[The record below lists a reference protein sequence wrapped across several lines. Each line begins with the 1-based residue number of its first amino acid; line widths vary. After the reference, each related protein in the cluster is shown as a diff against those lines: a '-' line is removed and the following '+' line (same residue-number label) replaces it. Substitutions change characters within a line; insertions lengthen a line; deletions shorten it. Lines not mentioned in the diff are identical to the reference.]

1 MTIKEIKG
9 NLLGRIQGYVD
20 SVQHLLEEDK
30 KNSYYESERY
40 DQGALNAYLNVMAMI
55 EDISSEDAEPLLLAE
70 GERYRCLQ
78 DLHFEDS
85 DGLMFTKGN
94 TYVVIRDEYGRIG
107 LMDNYGAVRG
117 YNSTGTLVITT
128 EYFQRKED

>member
-1 MTIKEIKG
+1 MTIKEIKA
-9 NLLGRIQGYVD
+9 NLLDKIQGYVD
-20 SVQHLLEEDK
+20 SIQRLLEEDK
-30 KNSYYESERY
+30 NSGHDDSY
-40 DQGALNAYLNVMAMI
+40 DRGCLTTYQNVMAMI
-55 EDISSEDAEPLLLAE
+55 EDISSEDAVPLLLAE

-107 LMDNYGAVRG
+107 LMDNHGAARG

-128 EYFQRKED
+128 EYFQRKEN

>member
-1 MTIKEIKG
+1 MTIKEIKA

-20 SVQHLLEEDK
+20 SVQRLLEEDN
-30 KNSYYESERY
+30 NSGHDDAY
-40 DQGALNAYLNVMAMI
+40 DRGCLATYQNVMAMI
-55 EDISSEDAEPLLLAE
+55 EDISSEDAVPILLAE

-85 DGLMFTKGN
+85 DGLMFTKCN

-107 LMDNYGAVRG
+107 LMDNYGAARG

>member
-1 MTIKEIKG
+1 MTTKETKA
-9 NLLGRIQGYVD
+9 NLLGKIQGYVD
-20 SVQHLLEEDK
+20 SIHRLLEEDK
-30 KNSYYESERY
+30 NSGHDDAY
-40 DQGALNAYLNVMAMI
+40 DRGCLATYQNVMAMI

-78 DLHFEDS
+78 DLHFEDG

-107 LMDNYGAVRG
+107 LMDNDGAARG

-128 EYFQRKED
+128 EYFQRKEN

>member
-1 MTIKEIKG
+1 MTIKEIKT

-20 SVQHLLEEDK
+20 SVQRLLEEDK
-30 KNSYYESERY
+30 NSGY
-40 DQGALNAYLNVMAMI
+40 DDAYDRGCLNTYQNVMAMI
-55 EDISSEDAEPLLLAE
+55 EDISSEDAVPILLAE

-78 DLHFEDS
+78 DLHFEES

-107 LMDNYGAVRG
+107 IMDNYGIARG

>member
-1 MTIKEIKG
+1 MTIKEIKA

-20 SVQHLLEEDK
+20 SVRRLLEEDK
-30 KNSYYESERY
+30 NSGHDDAY
-40 DQGALNAYLNVMAMI
+40 DRGCLATYQNVMAMI

-85 DGLMFTKGN
+85 DGLMFTRGN

-107 LMDNYGAVRG
+107 LMDNDGTARG